1 MPRSPRPLCVRLD
14 RALRRRLAAATLAAC
29 LLGGLLPGTAGA
41 IRHCRTGLPPGVT
54 LPMLMLVA
62 AMFIGGFETR
72 AADVGRALLRPGL
85 LLAGLGVAL
94 LLRTL
99 VLLGAERAAAGC
111 WPDGREARWLVV
123 GLALTAAMPVAG
135 AAQTWGARAGG
146 DAPLGLG
153 LVLSTTLLSPLTTP
167 LELALAEGPEA
178 DGPGRVLDALARS
191 DATCRFMV
199 LWVVLPCVA
208 GLLARRATRRALRG
222 RLRAALL
229 PRLRLAGLLN
239 ALALTYLN
247 AAGVAREVALRPE
260 PRLVA
265 AAAACGVLVC
275 AGPFLAAW
283 LAVHRSRTAPAA
295 RTTLT
300 LASGLNNTS
309 AAAGLAGAQFGGHPA
324 VLLPIFFYGA
334 AQQVLAALLPGLL
347 RAFPISRST
356 CADAGTAVP
365 MPRSLPDFTRVS

>member
-1 MPRSPRPLCVRLD
+1 MRPLCTAVD
-14 RALRRRLAAATLAAC
+14 RVLRRRLAAATLAAC
-29 LLGGLLPGTAGA
+29 LLGAVSPDLAGVV
-41 IRHCRTGLPPGVT
+41 RHCRAGGVT
-54 LPMLMLVA
+54 APGAMLLA

-85 LLAGLGVAL
+85 LLAGLGIAL
-94 LLRTL
+94 VLRAV

-111 WPDGREARWLVV
+111 WPDGREAPWLVV

-153 LVLSTTLLSPLTTP
+153 LVLTTTLLSPLTTP
-167 LELALAEGPEA
+167 LGLALAEEPESGGPR
-178 DGPGRVLDALARS
+178 RVLDALARS
-191 DATCRFMV
+191 DGTCRFMAV
-199 LWVVLPCVA
+199 WVALPCLA
-208 GLLARRATRRALRG
+208 GLLARRATRRPFDG

-239 ALALTYLN
+239 ALALTWLN
-247 AAGVAREVALRPE
+247 AAGVAREVELRPE

-265 AAAACGVLVC
+265 VAAACGALVC
-275 AGPFLAAW
+275 AGPFLAGW
-283 LAVHRSRTAPAA
+283 LAVRRSPAPPAA

-309 AAAGLAGAQFGGHPA
+309 AAAALAGSQFGGHPA

-334 AQQVLAALLPGLL
+334 AQQVLASFLPGLL
-347 RAFPISRST
+347 RSATTAPA
-356 CADAGTAVP
+356 CGDAAVEVP
-365 MPRSLPDFTRVS
+365 TPRSRRDFTRVS

>member
-1 MPRSPRPLCVRLD
+1 MRPFCTALD

-29 LLGGLLPGTAGA
+29 LLGALLPDVAGA
-41 IRHCRTGLPPGVT
+41 IRHCRPGGVT
-54 LPMLMLVA
+54 VPMLMLLA

-94 LLRTL
+94 VLRAV

-111 WPDGREARWLVV
+111 WPDVREARWLVV

-135 AAQTWGARAGG
+135 AAQTWGARVGG
-146 DAPLGLG
+146 DASLGLG

-167 LELALAEGPEA
+167 LGLALAEGPESG
-178 DGPGRVLDALARS
+178 GPRRILDTLAHS
-191 DATCRFMV
+191 DATCRFMA
-199 LWVVLPCVA
+199 LWVALPCLA
-208 GLLARRATRRALRG
+208 GLLARRLTRRPLRG

-247 AAGVAREVALRPE
+247 AAGVAREIELRPE

-265 AAAACGVLVC
+265 VAAGCGALVC
-275 AGPFLAAW
+275 AGPFLAGW
-283 LAVHRSRTAPAA
+283 LAVHRSPTAPAA

-309 AAAGLAGAQFGGHPA
+309 AAAALAGTQFGGHPA

-334 AQQVLAALLPGLL
+334 AQQVLASFLPGLL
-347 RAFPISRST
+347 RTPTITRPT
-356 CADAGTAVP
+356 CGDAVMEVP
-365 MPRSLPDFTRVS
+365 TPRSRRDFTRVS